1 MMRTLIAVF
10 TCLVLTA
17 CAGSMPLV
25 GDDDDTLSA
34 PDESFSL
41 KLPAGWS
48 IKQKAAGAAGEGGRV
63 SVLAHKDAAATGKGY
78 PTVMV
83 REIPEPTPQGVL
95 DLMAKDKGLEYSEL
109 WNVSPEKYQLKQALL
124 DKSSQVLSYW
134 LVPRDGQG
142 LEYYAAVVLTRA
154 GRMEIVG
161 VAQAGTVP
169 TYMKDFNAMFT
180 SLNIGEKA
188 RFNQGAA
195 GDTTAYL
202 KRTYVRAL
210 ARERD
215 ALARQA
221 AETAAWAKAG
231 TGLSAQ
237 EQGFLANAYV
247 RAVNAAQQ
255 NCAELIKTVEA
266 HRGSETVPAM
276 QRLTERLDEAANALD
291 TIQLNIRE
299 VQARSSVEK
308 SAVRAHRMAT
318 LGREALK
325 LSL

>member
-1 MMRTLIAVF
+1 MMRTLIAALFCLMF
-10 TCLVLTA
+10 TGCV
-17 CAGSMPLV
+17 GSMPLV
-25 GDDDDTLSA
+25 GDGDDTLSP
-34 PDESFSL
+34 PDESFNL
-41 KLPAGWS
+41 KLPPGWT
-48 IKQKAAGAAGEGGRV
+48 IKQKGAGSAGEGGRV
-63 SVLAHKDAAATGKGY
+63 YVLAHKDAAATGKGY

-83 REIPEPTPQGVL
+83 REVAEPTPQGVL
-95 DLMAKDKGLEYSEL
+95 DLMARDKGLEYSEL

-142 LEYYAAVVLTRA
+142 LEYYAAVVLTRS
-154 GRMEIVG
+154 GRMEIIG

-169 TYMKDFNAMFT
+169 TYMKDFNTLFT

-195 GDTTAYL
+195 GDTGQYL
-202 KRTYVRAL
+202 KKTYVRAL
-210 ARERD
+210 TRERD

-221 AETAAWAKAG
+221 TETAAWAKAG

-237 EQGFLANAYV
+237 EQGFLSNAYV
-247 RAVNAAQQ
+247 RAVNGAQQ

-266 HRGSETVPAM
+266 HRGNETVATM
-276 QRLTERLDEAANALD
+276 QRLAERLDEAANALD

-299 VQARSSVEK
+299 VQARNSVEK
-308 SAVRAHRMAT
+308 SAVRVHRMAT